1 MAVFLAQDE
10 PDYANKYGE
19 EALIECMRS
28 KGYRLLRRER
38 FHEPAQPRP

>member
-1 MAVFLAQDE
+1 MAVFLAHHE

-28 KGYRLLRRER
+28 KGYRLLMRER
-38 FHEPAQPRP
+38 YHEPS